1 MTRVVLLHGAA
12 TTARV
17 WDAVAALLTA
27 ADTGYDVVAPERPR
41 TGDLRRELDWLAPYI
56 EGAWVVGMSGGAT
69 LGLAL
74 ASAGAPIAGAI
85 LHEPAAGSLAPGLL
99 GPAAAA
105 FVRGGT
111 DEFGATLYGESWRPA
126 MAGGV
131 DDAVTAREL
140 AMFRGVEPGAPTPQA
155 GRVLVTYGAQSPAVR
170 RTAAEALRDTYG
182 YRIRELPAA
191 GHFVAVDAPA
201 AIATLVG
208 EIVPTN
214 DLRPAT

>member
-17 WDAVAALLTA
+17 WDEVAALLTA
-27 ADTGYDVVAPERPR
+27 EGTGYDVVAPDRPR
-41 TGDLRRELDWLAPYI
+41 TGDLARELRWLGPYV

-74 ASAGAPIAGAI
+74 AAAGAPIAGAI
-85 LHEPAAGSLAPGLL
+85 LHEPAAGSLAPHLL
-99 GPAAAA
+99 TPVAEA
-105 FVRGGT
+105 FARGGT
-111 DEFGATLYGESWRPA
+111 EELGATLYGRSWRPA

-140 AMFRGVEPGAPTPQA
+140 AMFRAVEPGPPVPSA
-155 GRVLVTYGAQSPAVR
+155 GPVLVTYGARSPTVR
-170 RTAAEALRDTYG
+170 RTAAEALRDAYG
-182 YRIRELPAA
+182 YRIRELPATS
-191 GHFVAVDAPA
+191 HFVAVDAPST
-201 AIATLVG
+201 IATLVR
-208 EIVPTN
+208 EIVPLS

>member
-1 MTRVVLLHGAA
+1 MSRVVLLHGAA

-27 ADTGYDVVAPERPR
+27 AGTEYDVVAPERPR
-41 TGDLRRELDWLAPYI
+41 TGDLQRELDWLAPYV
-56 EGAWVVGMSGGAT
+56 EGAWVVGVSGGAT

-74 ASAGAPIAGAI
+74 AAAGAPIAGAI
-85 LHEPAAGSLAPGLL
+85 LHEPAAGSLVPALL
-99 GPAAAA
+99 GPAAEA
-105 FVRGGT
+105 FARGGT
-111 DEFGATLYGESWRPA
+111 EDFGATLYGRSWRPA

-131 DDAVTAREL
+131 EDAVTAREL
-140 AMFRGVEPGAPTPQA
+140 AMFRAVEPGPAVPPA
-155 GRVLVTYGAQSPAVR
+155 GPVLVTYGARSPAVR
-170 RTAAEALRDTYG
+170 RAAAEALRDCYG

-191 GHFVAVDAPA
+191 GHFVAVDAPR

>member
-17 WDAVAALLTA
+17 WDDVAALLTA
-27 ADTGYDVVAPERPR
+27 AGTGYDVVAPDRPR
-41 TGDLRRELDWLAPYI
+41 TGDLRRELTWLSPYV

-74 ASAGAPIAGAI
+74 AAAGAPIAGAI

-105 FVRGGT
+105 FARGGT
-111 DEFGATLYGESWRPA
+111 AEFGTTLYGRSWRPD

-140 AMFRGVEPGAPTPQA
+140 AMFRSVEPGPPVPSTRP
-155 GRVLVTYGAQSPAVR
+155 VLVTYGARSAAAR

-182 YRIRELPAA
+182 YRIRELPAT

-208 EIVPTN
+208 EVVATS
-214 DLRPAT
+214 DLRPYT

>member
-41 TGDLRRELDWLAPYI
+41 TGDLARELAWLGPYV

-74 ASAGAPIAGAI
+74 AAAGATIAGAI

-99 GPAAAA
+99 GPAAEA
-105 FVRGGT
+105 FARGGT
-111 DEFGATLYGESWRPA
+111 EEFGATLYGRSWRPA

-140 AMFRGVEPGAPTPQA
+140 AMFRSVEPGPPVAPA
-155 GRVLVTYGAQSPAVR
+155 GPVLVTYGARSPAVR
-170 RTAAEALRDTYG
+170 RTAAEALRDAHG
-182 YRIRELPAA
+182 YRIRELPGT
-191 GHFVAVDAPA
+191 GHFVAVDAPT

-208 EIVPTN
+208 EIVPAS